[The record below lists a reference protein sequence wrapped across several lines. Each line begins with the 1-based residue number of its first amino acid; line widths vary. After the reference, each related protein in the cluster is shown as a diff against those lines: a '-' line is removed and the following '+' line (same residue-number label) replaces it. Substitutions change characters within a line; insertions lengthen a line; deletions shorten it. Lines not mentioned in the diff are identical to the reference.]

1 MFVVGVYVLL
11 ISKTANIRK
20 RSLTK
25 EMRRSVF
32 RMGNLSVQTSAF
44 LTAQQI
50 SSFFLRL
57 ACDKNPRIDSS
68 SG

>member
-1 MFVVGVYVLL
+1 MYVVGVYILL

-32 RMGNLSVQTSAF
+32 RMGNFSVQTSAF

-50 SSFFLRL
+50 SSFFLRP
-57 ACDKNPRIDSS
+57 ACD
-68 SG
+68 